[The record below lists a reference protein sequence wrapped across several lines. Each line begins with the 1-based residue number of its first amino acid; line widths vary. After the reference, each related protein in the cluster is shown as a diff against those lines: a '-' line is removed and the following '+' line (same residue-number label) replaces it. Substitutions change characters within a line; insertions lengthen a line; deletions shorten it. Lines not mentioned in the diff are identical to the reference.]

1 MADAL
6 MPGGVNPSK
15 PKARPQRRLD
25 NSGAPPGVPAG
36 ETESQDDRAL
46 SLGADSAGGYAVP
59 YQLDG
64 TKTVKPKKSRKPA
77 R

>member
-1 MADAL
+1 MADKLKPA
-6 MPGGVNPSK
+6 GVDHST
-15 PKARPQRRLD
+15 PKARPQRPLD
-25 NSGAPPGVPAG
+25 NAGAPPGVPAS

-46 SLGADSAGGYAVP
+46 SLGVDSAGGFAVP

-64 TKTVKPKKSRKPA
+64 TKTVRPKKRKPA